1 MSGTAS
7 LLQGWKSEIFQR
19 YFPRFASLSRFAW
32 STACAIVALGLGLAL
47 TKTGLGRVQLL
58 LGLGGCYIAL
68 LAVGSLVPGLDF
80 YLRAARR
87 GAVDRPWVALT
98 FDDGPDPDTTPLL
111 LDLLRRKRVS
121 AAFFFV
127 GESARRYPALVAQ
140 AVADGH
146 LIGNHSDRH
155 GYDWTIGSTE
165 RLFTEFA
172 NANHTLTAIVGE
184 APRFVRT
191 PAGVSRPKLA
201 GVLQRLN
208 LRNVAWDVRGLEGLY
223 RDPERIAAR
232 IARRTRNGSIIL
244 LHERYYG
251 VRRFDPQ
258 QVVTA
263 AQRTVERLRE
273 RGFEFVRLDRLLE
286 RSADHEALSSER
298 CSPLAGGS
306 LPVEDRVGE
315 PTDRRAA

>member
-1 MSGTAS
+1 
-7 LLQGWKSEIFQR
+7 L
-19 YFPRFASLSRFAW
+19 FA
-32 STACAIVALGLGLAL
+32 
-47 TKTGLGRVQLL
+47 
-58 LGLGGCYIAL
+58 
-68 LAVGSLVPGLDF
+68 
-80 YLRAARR
+80 
-87 GAVDRPWVALT
+87 
-98 FDDGPDPDTTPLL
+98 
-111 LDLLRRKRVS
+111 
-121 AAFFFV
+121 
-127 GESARRYPALVAQ
+127 
-140 AVADGH
+140 
-146 LIGNHSDRH
+146 
-155 GYDWTIGSTE
+155 
-165 RLFTEFA
+165 EFA

-208 LRNVAWDVRGLEGLY
+208 LRNVAWDVRGLEGLC